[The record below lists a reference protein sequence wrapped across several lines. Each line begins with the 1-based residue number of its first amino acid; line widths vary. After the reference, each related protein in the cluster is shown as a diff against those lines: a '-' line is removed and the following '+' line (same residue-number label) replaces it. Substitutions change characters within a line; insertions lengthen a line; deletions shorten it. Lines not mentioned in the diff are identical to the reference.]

1 MSSRLL
7 CTAILHLSCCLYLLS
22 GTSIAEKH
30 PLEAIRESMRTD
42 FQERQ
47 HTFSHAMYGTQL
59 DDVPIINPTIP
70 NITPIPSGPP
80 TNPITP
86 PSQGSPT
93 IPIPTTPAIP
103 DPGSPIT
110 PIPPT
115 PTIPGSPTI
124 NPTPNPNPTPTNP
137 SGASQWCVAKQGA
150 ADLALQVA
158 LDYACGLGG
167 ADCSAIQPGQSCF
180 DPNTV
185 KDHASYAFND
195 YYQKNP
201 APTSCDFG
209 GTAQLVRT
217 DSSTG
222 NCHYTSG
229 GASPT
234 TPAQP
239 SPTFEPP
246 ATLMPPPPLDTPP
259 SPIMLSPPTPVGS
272 TQNPPGEPTVPEPTD
287 YGAPTDSPNSAHL
300 FSRNLILVMFS
311 FLSFIAT
318 HI

>member
-1 MSSRLL
+1 M
-7 CTAILHLSCCLYLLS
+7 
-22 GTSIAEKH
+22 AEKH

-70 NITPIPSGPP
+70 NITPIPPGPP

-93 IPIPTTPAIP
+93 IPGPTTPTIPNP

-124 NPTPNPNPTPTNP
+124 NPTPNPNLTPNPNPNPTPTNP

-167 ADCSAIQPGQSCF
+167 ADCSAIQTGQSCF

-209 GTAQLVRT
+209 GTAQLVST
-217 DSSTG
+217 DPSTG

-246 ATLMPPPPLDTPP
+246 ATLMPPPTLDTPP
-259 SPIMLSPPTPVGS
+259 SPISL
-272 TQNPPGEPTVPEPTD
+272 
-287 YGAPTDSPNSAHL
+287 
-300 FSRNLILVMFS
+300 R
-311 FLSFIAT
+311 
-318 HI
+318 